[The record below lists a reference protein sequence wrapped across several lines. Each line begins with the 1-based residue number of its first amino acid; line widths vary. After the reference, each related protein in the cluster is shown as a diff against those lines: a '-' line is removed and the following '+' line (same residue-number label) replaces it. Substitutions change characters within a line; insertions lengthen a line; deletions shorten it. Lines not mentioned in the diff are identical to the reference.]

1 MPGLDLSRYQYAAL
15 IFDCDGTLVDSASLH
30 FRALRDALR
39 AQGLEL
45 GQEWYEQRLGLS
57 RRALFQQ
64 FEQCFGA
71 KIDVA
76 SASELSDRI
85 YASISHELAEI
96 PLIASIAREH
106 HGKVPM
112 AVASGGERFV
122 LATSLRAAGLVDL
135 FDHVVSISDVGQG
148 KPSPA
153 LFLEAARRLGHL
165 PAECLVFDDTDEG
178 IEAARRAGMPC
189 IDVRKYTGTP
199 IVTKDPGADGA
210 VDPSGK
216 GVTGN

>member
-1 MPGLDLSRYQYAAL
+1 LAKVDLSRYQYAAL
-15 IFDCDGTLVDSASLH
+15 IFDCDGTLVDSAPLH

-45 GQEWYEQRLGLS
+45 EQEWYAQRLGLS

-64 FEQCFGA
+64 FEQCFEA
-71 KIDVA
+71 KIEVA
-76 SASELSDRI
+76 SASELADRL

-96 PLIASIAREH
+96 PVIASIAREH

-122 LATSLRAAGLVDL
+122 LTTSLRAAGLIEL
-135 FDHVVSISDVGQG
+135 FDHIVSISDVGQG

-153 LFLEAARRLGHL
+153 LFLEAARRLGHV

-178 IEAARRAGMPC
+178 IEAARRADMPF
-189 IDVRKYTGTP
+189 IDVRKYTEIP
-199 IVTKDPGADGA
+199 P
-210 VDPSGK
+210 
-216 GVTGN
+216 